1 MAIVEITLGSRLL
14 KLTKMF
20 EEKQFCDVR
29 ILCDQSS
36 PEILVSLTSI
46 RLLVFILEL
55 HKPSP
60 WLEELM
66 NGC

>member
-1 MAIVEITLGSRLL
+1 MAIVEITLDSRLL

-46 RLLVFILEL
+46 RLLVVFHLEFSKASKL
-55 HKPSP
+55 IKGS
-60 WLEELM
+60 
-66 NGC
+66 